1 MKFYNFIIRYRLIL
15 SIIGVILGLILEL
28 FLKSGFW
35 SVFPLYFV
43 ALIGIVTEF
52 IIGPLRLIQEPMEKG
67 NIEEVEKIIKSIK
80 FPGLLIKPI
89 RSTYYTILGNLS
101 MMKKDF
107 NTAEKHLRKSSSLGS
122 PLAEAEGATKLQL
135 GMVAFQKGNIKEAE
149 QMMKAALRLGVQD
162 NESKSLA
169 YLMLCQIY
177 VQKNEF
183 RFAKEQFR
191 KAEACKPKSEQ
202 VLEQIKQI
210 KKYLARVPG

>member
-1 MKFYNFIIRYRLIL
+1 MKFYNLIIRYRLIL
-15 SIIGVILGLILEL
+15 SVIGLVVGLVLEL
-28 FLKSGFW
+28 FFNSGFW
-35 SVFPLYFV
+35 PVFPLYFI
-43 ALIGIVTEF
+43 ALIGIVSEF
-52 IIGPLRLIQEPMEKG
+52 IIGPLRLIQEPMERG
-67 NIEEVEKIIKSIK
+67 DIEEVEKIIKSIK
-80 FPGLLIKPI
+80 FPQLLIKPI

-107 NTAEKHLRKSSSLGS
+107 NTAEQHLRKSSSLGS
-122 PLAEAEGATKLQL
+122 PLSEAEGATKLQL
-135 GMVAFQKGNIKEAE
+135 GMVAFQKGNLKEAE
-149 QMMKAALRLGVQD
+149 QMMKAALRLGIPD

-191 KAEACKPKSEQ
+191 KAEACKPKTEQ
-202 VLEQIKQI
+202 VLDQIKQI

>member
-35 SVFPLYFV
+35 PVFPLYFV